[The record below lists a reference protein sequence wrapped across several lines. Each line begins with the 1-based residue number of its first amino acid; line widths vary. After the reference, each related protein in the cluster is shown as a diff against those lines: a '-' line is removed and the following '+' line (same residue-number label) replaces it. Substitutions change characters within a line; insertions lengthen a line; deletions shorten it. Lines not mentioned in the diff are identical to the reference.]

1 MHTDDISN
9 ANTTDAARGARSVSW
24 WARVTGAAVTSA
36 VVVTAITLPVGT
48 ASSIRAGEGDSGS
61 DTVVEVAE
69 AAIPAPTF
77 SRHVASF
84 PDEVGSQ
91 VGGVAA
97 RVHVGDETAV
107 PGELFALFATNGSDA
122 KTRLY
127 DDTAYTLVRA
137 DVHPDMESS
146 NRTAAGVVAE
156 IMGEDISP
164 LEFTSAPAGGFSA
177 GLTFAIG
184 YLNVISGGA
193 FTDDVAV
200 ASTGTL
206 DDDGYVDWVTAIDE
220 KTAAAHMA
228 GVDVMFTSAAPAFFT
243 VDSYGNRL
251 EGDLHGARR
260 TGVGLGSERN
270 WSGYEQLGAGRP
282 TSGMD
287 IVAVAHLGDVAAYLC
302 GAGSDFACDVR
313 TAMADITIGSI
324 ATANEQ
330 ATATEQFPT
339 GTASSVLSG
348 GGIAAR

>member
-1 MHTDDISN
+1 M
-9 ANTTDAARGARSVSW
+9 
-24 WARVTGAAVTSA
+24 
-36 VVVTAITLPVGT
+36 
-48 ASSIRAGEGDSGS
+48 
-61 DTVVEVAE
+61 
-69 AAIPAPTF
+69 
-77 SRHVASF
+77 
-84 PDEVGSQ
+84 
-91 VGGVAA
+91 
-97 RVHVGDETAV
+97 
-107 PGELFALFATNGSDA
+107 
-122 KTRLY
+122 
-127 DDTAYTLVRA
+127 
-137 DVHPDMESS
+137 
-146 NRTAAGVVAE
+146 
-156 IMGEDISP
+156 
-164 LEFTSAPAGGFSA
+164 
-177 GLTFAIG
+177 
-184 YLNVISGGA
+184 
-193 FTDDVAV
+193 AV

-282 TSGMD
+282 TGGMD